1 MKPQP
6 IERLVIRSWPKLVFI
21 WPIAVFS
28 LLTCGVQWYWQ
39 GPVSARAGLNPIPA
53 ATAVA
58 AASSGAAATSGEAT
72 AAGTVAT
79 APVAAEPALQEHKLE
94 RFMGGLFLALL
105 GLNLT
110 IITFDFPRTTWIAI
124 LALVVAGI
132 LGVLLLNQYF
142 HIIPPLVSFVQGLDI
157 RATTQFYLGF
167 SLTMV
172 ALFAAMIA
180 SSRFDYWE
188 LTANELV
195 HHTGLLGDIER
206 YSTAGLKLNKEITD
220 IFEYILAGSGTI
232 ILNIPG
238 NPRPIVLH
246 NVLRIG
252 YIEQR
257 SDMILNARFVR
268 LDREGEREEVER
280 AARED
285 EEN

>member
-28 LLTCGVQWYWQ
+28 LLTCAVQWYWQ
-39 GPVSARAGLNPIPA
+39 GPASARQGLPAIPA

-58 AASSGAAATSGEAT
+58 AATSGEA
-72 AAGTVAT
+72 APAGTVAA
-79 APVAAEPALQEHKLE
+79 APVAAEPAAEEHKLE
-94 RFMGGLFLALL
+94 RFMGGMFLAIL

-124 LALVVAGI
+124 LALVVAGV

-167 SLTMV
+167 ALTMV

-206 YSTAGLKLNKEITD
+206 YSTAGLKLSKEITD

-238 NPRPIVLH
+238 NSRPVVLH

-268 LDREGEREEVER
+268 LDGERDDAERVVRTEEET
-280 AARED
+280 
-285 EEN
+285 